1 MSFRKTDVT
10 VYVFVLAVLLS
21 GMLIADRFGMD
32 WSPPLL
38 LLVGI
43 ATAVWTAYYRYA
55 VGPRLEANVP
65 SGGSGEPDG
74 GETRPPTSAR
84 EESTRGSDVR
94 K

>member
-21 GMLIADRFGMD
+21 GMWMADRFGMD
-32 WSPPLL
+32 WSPSLL

-55 VGPRLEANVP
+55 VGPRLRMNTH
-65 SGGSGEPDG
+65 SGGSGELDST
-74 GETRPPTSAR
+74 ETRPPDSAGEGSQR
-84 EESTRGSDVR
+84 ESDVR